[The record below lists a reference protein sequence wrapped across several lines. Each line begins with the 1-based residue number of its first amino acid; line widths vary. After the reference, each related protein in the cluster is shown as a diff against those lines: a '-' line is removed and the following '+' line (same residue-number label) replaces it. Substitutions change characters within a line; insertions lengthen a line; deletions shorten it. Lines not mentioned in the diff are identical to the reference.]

1 MYLNKDEILNSLTKD
16 DITRIVT
23 FLGSGQPRHDNKG
36 NLIFQTI
43 CHNLPDPS
51 NSYKLYYYH
60 EPQGKHPGRVFHCY
74 SGCDDSFNIIELV
87 MRANRLQGKTLTW
100 YKALYWI
107 GSFTG
112 KLSILNDEQLEIQ
125 KNRIND
131 FSWINRIK
139 TVVTKEHDSVE
150 EFKEIDE
157 HILEIFCYFPHELWL
172 KDNISLEALGRF
184 EIGYFG
190 LTNQITIPHR
200 DMNNRLIG
208 IRGRYIDK
216 EDIDNIGKYVPL
228 KINGKFLAHQL
239 GNNLYGLNVV
249 KDKVMKCKKIMLVE
263 GEKSC
268 MQAYTYFGEDSFVCA
283 VCGSNITPEQ
293 IRIILQDLKV
303 TEVIVGFDKEY
314 EDPDGYDATI
324 YYNKLVIAVAPLVP
338 YVRVSLLLDKK
349 NLLPYKGSP
358 TDKGKEILLKLLDD
372 KIPITIKEVQ
382 EVLEEEKERKSICL
396 HY

>member
-16 DITRIVT
+16 DIIRIVT
-23 FLGSGQPRHDNKG
+23 YLGSGEPRHDSKG

-43 CHNLPDPS
+43 CHNQPDPS

-60 EPQGKHPGRVFHCY
+60 EPQGRHNGRVFHCY

-87 MRANRLQGKTLTW
+87 MRANRMQGKTLTW

-112 KLSILNDEQLEIQ
+112 KLSILKGDSLKTQT
-125 KNRIND
+125 KKIND

-139 TVVTKEHDSVE
+139 AVTSKGNEVTP
-150 EFKEIDE
+150 FKELNE
-157 HILEIFCYFPHELWL
+157 HILEIFYYAPHELWL
-172 KDNISLEALGRF
+172 NDNISLEALGRF
-184 EIGYFG
+184 EIGYYG

-200 DMNNRLIG
+200 DMDNRLIG
-208 IRGRYIDK
+208 IRGRYID
-216 EDIDNIGKYVPL
+216 EDDIERIGKYVPL
-228 KINGKFLAHQL
+228 QVNGEFLAHHL

-249 KDKVMKCKKIMLVE
+249 KDKVMRCKKIMLVE

-293 IRIILQDLKV
+293 VRIIIQDLKV
-303 TEVIVGFDKEY
+303 SEVIVGFDKEY
-314 EDPDGYDATI
+314 EDSESYDATI
-324 YYNKLVIAVAPLVP
+324 YYNKLVRTVAPLVP
-338 YVRVSLLLDKK
+338 YVKVCLLLDKED
-349 NLLPYKGSP
+349 LLPYKGSP
-358 TDKGKEILLKLLDD
+358 TDKGKDVLLRLLDN
-372 KIPITIKEVQ
+372 KIQITMKEVQ
-382 EVLEEEKERKSICL
+382 EVLEDEQ
-396 HY
+396 